1 MCWKWPPFASRQDWI
16 LRAIF
21 WKLLASTSDVT
32 AWISSVMFAFK
43 GSMVRGCFGKLSLS
57 DIHIR
62 NNQAAS
68 DRASAVAKVPSKWRS
83 RQKRTEFRP
92 CWLVKCGMSLHPA
105 GNIQLRVPHRP
116 KVIYKGV
123 EDFHIY
129 IYAAVVMVASKKMGP
144 IMRCRDI
151 PHQTPIFSEWRGFF
165 MYRVGI
171 FTCPDTGILRVKV
184 SRQVKPRL
192 VWETSVIQNARIVW
206 NHRQY
211 ATLFTWSQ
219 QLGALQTHSSSFLTQ
234 RKYSSSNFVAV
245 SSLVLELSKKCRV
258 R

>member
-21 WKLLASTSDVT
+21 WKSLASTSDVT

-105 GNIQLRVPHRP
+105 RNIQLRVPRRPIDLQKCWIFPYMQLLWRLHRRWWRF
-116 KVIYKGV
+116 GS
-123 EDFHIY
+123 EWDTLHIY
-129 IYAAVVMVASKKMGP
+129 
-144 IMRCRDI
+144 
-151 PHQTPIFSEWRGFF
+151 
-165 MYRVGI
+165 
-171 FTCPDTGILRVKV
+171 L
-184 SRQVKPRL
+184 
-192 VWETSVIQNARIVW
+192 
-206 NHRQY
+206 
-211 ATLFTWSQ
+211 
-219 QLGALQTHSSSFLTQ
+219 
-234 RKYSSSNFVAV
+234 
-245 SSLVLELSKKCRV
+245 
-258 R
+258 